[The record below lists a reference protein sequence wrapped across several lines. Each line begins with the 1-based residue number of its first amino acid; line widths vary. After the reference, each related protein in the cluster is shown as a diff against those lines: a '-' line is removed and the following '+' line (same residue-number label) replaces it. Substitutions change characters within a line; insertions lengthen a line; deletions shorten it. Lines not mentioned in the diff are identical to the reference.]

1 MMDEGISV
9 ATQPVQSVQCKV
21 LVIDDTAAIV
31 EFVRHALKRFGYTNV
46 ITASNGIEGLEAF
59 YRERPDC
66 VIVDV
71 RMPGLD
77 GYQVVRAI
85 RGDLTTAN
93 TPLVILSALQEP
105 DHRLIGLL
113 SGVDEYLPKPFKVS
127 ELAAAL
133 ERVMN
138 ITPEER
144 TRRMKQLADDD
155 SNG

>member
-9 ATQPVQSVQCKV
+9 AAQPVHSVQAKV
-21 LVIDDTAAIV
+21 LVIDDTATIV
-31 EFVRHALKRFGYTNV
+31 AFVRHALQRFGYTNI

-85 RGDLTTAN
+85 RGDMSTAN
-93 TPLVILSALQEP
+93 TPLVILSALQAD
-105 DHRLIGLL
+105 DHRLLGLL
-113 SGVDEYLPKPFKVS
+113 SGVDEYLPKPFKPS

-133 ERVMN
+133 ERVMS

-144 TRRMKQLADDD
+144 ARRMKRLANDDT
-155 SNG
+155 NG